1 LTRLG
6 CSLILSILPTHV
18 ILVSPTTMLEEIIN
32 SKTDSGV
39 LSFFLS
45 MPERSFSVLEVSRR
59 LNTPFLKAAHSLAK
73 IAASGLLTSFAKKS
87 KRYYYINPRHK
98 LLPEIKDFWAKNG
111 QQGRDELFLAIRR
124 LGDVRAAFLS
134 GIFTGYPNLPVDILL
149 VGRVNLKKLS
159 DFLKAAE
166 KMMGQDINYS
176 VMSVDEFLQRRD
188 TFDKFI
194 KDVFDYRHLVVVDDL
209 SKKSAKAKK

>member
-1 LTRLG
+1 
-6 CSLILSILPTHV
+6 
-18 ILVSPTTMLEEIIN
+18 MLKEIID

-39 LSFFLS
+39 LSFFLT

-59 LNTPFLKAAHSLAK
+59 LAIPYLKAAHCLAKLSLA
-73 IAASGLLTSFAKKS
+73 GPLVSFSKKG
-87 KRYYYINPRHK
+87 KKYYGINPHYK
-98 LLPEIKDFWAKNG
+98 LLPEIKNFWEKSG
-111 QQGRDELFLAIRR
+111 QKGKDELFSAIRR

-134 GIFTGYPNLPVDILL
+134 GIFTGYPNLPVDVLI

-166 KMMGQDINYS
+166 KMMGQEINYS
-176 VMSVDEFLQRRD
+176 IMSVDEFLLRRD

-194 KDVFDYRHLVVVDDL
+194 KDVFDYRHLVVVDEL
-209 SKKSAKAKK
+209 KRKSGTGGKK